1 MPIGTNILDT
11 ETYRTKLKTQDYK
24 SLFDVKVR
32 IFQKVSFNMSV
43 LEKKQV
49 NEKLSQ
55 KLTMFWVNFV
65 DIFLG
70 ELRTDILKYT
80 F

>member
-1 MPIGTNILDT
+1 MPIGTKNLDT
-11 ETYRTKLKTQDYK
+11 ETYRTKLKTQDYE

-43 LEKKQV
+43 FEKKI

-55 KLTMFWVNFV
+55 KFTMFWVNFV
-65 DIFLG
+65 DIFWVN
-70 ELRTDILKYT
+70 
-80 F
+80 